1 MEKKTNKK
9 TIDDFNYLANAASAM
24 DCTGLIPSLPQTEEE
39 LESYNDIVQYCSP
52 TASNKAGAEI
62 QENSGNRTLK
72 NAAGKESPSSKK

>member
-24 DCTGLIPSLPQTEEE
+24 DCTGLIPSLPH
-39 LESYNDIVQYCSP
+39 CSP
-52 TASNKAGAEI
+52 AASNKAGAEI